1 MSYAQWN
8 RYTQYILTDQVVSLS
23 GLYRCA
29 VGSVGPS
36 PSPPEADPTNWISL
50 GPVNG
55 VFPSG
60 KKQCVAGTTQT
71 ITIPNLTTNA
81 VVNLTYIHPPA
92 GGAGQWFKG
101 YTPTA
106 GLLTIELGQ
115 TATTAEFILWSVASL

>member
-8 RYTQYILTDQVVSLS
+8 QNTQYLVGDQVVSL
-23 GLYRCA
+23 GVLYRCIVA
-29 VGSVGPS
+29 VGPTATA
-36 PSPPEADPTNWISL
+36 PAADPTKWTSL
-50 GPVNG
+50 GPANG

-60 KKQCVAGTTQT
+60 KKQCDVGTTQT
-71 ITIPNLTTNA
+71 ITIPNLTTNGI
-81 VVNLTYIHPPA
+81 VNLTYVHPPA